1 MLNLYQRIREVQ
13 KAIGYIQKDRSVST
27 GGGSYMA
34 VSHDT
39 VTALVRSHMIE
50 HGIVMSV
57 SIHGDPVFEPK
68 DEKST
73 SKQRLFSGLFEVT
86 FFNADKPD
94 ERLSCTLPAHALDS
108 GDKAPGK
115 AISYATKYALLK
127 TFMLE
132 TGEDEESRLQLG
144 DYDFGLALVKAQ
156 GAETADEARAILKEA
171 KEMAVKLKDRDAA
184 RDIGAVGKKLAE
196 KWGAK

>member
-39 VTALVRSHMIE
+39 VTALVRSHVIE

-68 DEKST
+68 GDA
-73 SKQRLFSGLFEVT
+73 KQRLFSGLFEVA
-86 FFNADKPD
+86 FINADKPD
-94 ERLSCTLPAHALDS
+94 ERLSCVLPAHALDS

-156 GAETADEARAILKEA
+156 GAETSDEARAILKEA

-196 KWGAK
+196 KWGPK